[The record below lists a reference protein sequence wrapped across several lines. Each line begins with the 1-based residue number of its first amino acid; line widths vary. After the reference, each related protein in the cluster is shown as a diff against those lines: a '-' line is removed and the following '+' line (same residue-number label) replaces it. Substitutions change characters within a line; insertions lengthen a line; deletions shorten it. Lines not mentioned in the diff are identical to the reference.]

1 MITLII
7 LILMTL
13 FILVIGGGILAIG
26 GSIFTVIFAD
36 LIVAIFVLWW
46 LFNRISKKKK

>member
-1 MITLII
+1 MITLTI

-36 LIVAIFVLWW
+36 LIVSVFIIWW
-46 LFNRISKKKK
+46 LFSKRSKKKK